1 MTTSDFSTV
10 PLRAALFDN
19 LATLNYHKM
28 TPVQALSLPAVL
40 AGQDVIVQAR
50 TGSGK
55 TAAFGLGVLQTLDTA
70 SFSVQSLILCPTR
83 ELADQVATECRRLAR
98 GLPNTKILTLCGG
111 KAFGPQIGSLEHGA
125 HIVVGTPGRIEEHLQ
140 KGSLKLHK
148 LTTFVLDEADRMLDL
163 GFQPALDAIL
173 EFLPAKRQNLLFSAT
188 FPERI
193 QAIAQRIM
201 PQPVRI
207 TVDEQHDRSSIEEQ
221 FISVKGVPRDTAVQL
236 LLLSIRP
243 DTALVFC
250 NTKEETKLLARH
262 LNRHGL
268 NAMALHG
275 DLEQPERDKTLIMFT
290 NRSVSI
296 LVATDVAAR
305 GLDIEAVDLVIN
317 HQIARETAVH
327 THRVG
332 RTGRAGLSGRAITLF
347 EEKERFKLDRLAK
360 TLDQLPE
367 EAPLPDS
374 GLLNSPG
381 YRAPMVTLEIDGG
394 RKQKL
399 RPGDLVG
406 ALTADDGLEKDQI
419 GKIHI
424 TELRAFLAV
433 KRTSVDIALDVLNN
447 RPIKGRKFR
456 ARTL

>member
-1 MTTSDFSTV
+1 MTTSDFSTL

-19 LATLNYHKM
+19 LATLGYHSM

-40 AGQDVIVQAR
+40 TGQDVIVQAK

-55 TAAFGLGVLQTLDTA
+55 TAVFGLGVLQALDTGC
-70 SFSVQSLILCPTR
+70 FSVQSLILCPTR
-83 ELADQVATECRRLAR
+83 ELADQVAAECRRLAR
-98 GLPNTKILTLCGG
+98 GLSNTKILTLCGG
-111 KAFGPQIGSLEHGA
+111 KPFGPQLGSLEHGA
-125 HIVVGTPGRIEEHLQ
+125 HIVVGTPGRVEEHLQ
-140 KGSLKLHK
+140 KGSLKLDHLK
-148 LTTFVLDEADRMLDL
+148 SLVLDEADRMLDL

-173 EFLPAKRQNLLFSAT
+173 EFLPAQRQNLLFSAT

-201 PQPVRI
+201 PQPLRI
-207 TVDEQHDRSSIEEQ
+207 TVEEQHDRSSIEEQ
-221 FISVKGVPRDTAVQL
+221 FFPVDGISRDAAVQL
-236 LLLSIRP
+236 LLLSNRP

-250 NTKEETKLLARH
+250 NTKEETKTLAQH

-268 NAMALHG
+268 NALALHG
-275 DLEQPERDKTLIMFT
+275 DLEQQERDRTLIMFT

-305 GLDIEAVDLVIN
+305 GLDIEAVDVVIN

-332 RTGRAGLSGRAITLF
+332 RTGRAGLSGKAMTLF
-347 EEKERFKLDRLAK
+347 EEKERFKLERLASA
-360 TLDQLPE
+360 TGQAPV
-367 EAPLPDS
+367 EARLPDA
-374 GLLNSPG
+374 GLLHAPG
-381 YRAPMVTLEIDGG
+381 YRAPMVTLEVDGG

-406 ALTADDGLEKDQI
+406 ALTASDGLVGDQI

-424 TELRAFLAV
+424 IEQRAFVAV
-433 KRTSVDIALDVLNN
+433 KRTAADIALDMLNN
-447 RPIKGRKFR
+447 RPMKGRKFR
-456 ARTL
+456 ARCL